1 MWETII
7 PAAIGAGASLI
18 GGNKQNRALLATA
31 REQMAFQEKMSNTSY
46 QRAMADMKKAGLNPI
61 LAAKVGGASTP
72 GGAQAAGLQ
81 NVLGNAASTAL
92 QYATGAADL
101 RIKDAQEQNIR
112 EDTNLKADQGLLSQ
126 ENKKY
131 VAQQTKNLL
140 VMAEKLVSE
149 RKLTDAKTLTERFNT
164 ELAQFT
170 AQEKNY
176 MQQELGMV
184 LALLK
189 KKDGVNLLK
198 QRALKGVGMYS
209 TIHSAF
215 EGHPVKEVI
224 RAVEKLYEKVKN
236 AMTPDFKDW
245 HNKPKNYN
253 QSDHKTFKQLLTP
266 DFSNWPN

>member
-1 MWETII
+1 MFKDILKSAV
-7 PAAIGAGASLI
+7 PALVGGGLSLF
-18 GGNKQNRALLATA
+18 GGERQNRALLGTA

-46 QRAMADMKKAGLNPI
+46 QRAMADMRKAGLNPI

-101 RIKDAQEQNIR
+101 RIKDATEENIR
-112 EDTNLKADQGLLSQ
+112 EDTSLKADQGSLSKEQ
-126 ENKKY
+126 KRY
-131 VAQQTKNLL
+131 VAQQTRNLL

-164 ELAQFT
+164 ELAQFSSE
-170 AQEKNY
+170 EKKY
-176 MQQELGMV
+176 MAQELGMV
-184 LALLK
+184 LDLLK
-189 KKDGVNLLK
+189 KKDGINLLK

-224 RAVEKLYEKVKN
+224 RAIQAILNKTKDSV
-236 AMTPDFKDW
+236 TPEYPWKPDSKDFPNNTQSR
-245 HNKPKNYN
+245 HPSINYW
-253 QSDHKTFKQLLTP
+253 K
-266 DFSNWPN
+266 